1 MRLCTMRY
9 SLSSSVSASHMAASN
24 IMDAIARRNEPIQPC
39 FFRGDAVGQHYA
51 WLEANLVF
59 EVARYAV
66 NWEIPAL
73 TVHDEFIVAEENED
87 GMNELL
93 YLIRTPRAMRAKR
106 LYLVPVLPQG
116 PSPLLLFKASQMSHP

>member
-1 MRLCTMRY
+1 
-9 SLSSSVSASHMAASN
+9 MA
-24 IMDAIARRNEPIQPC
+24 IMDAIAKRNEPIRPC
-39 FFRGDAVGQHYA
+39 FFRGDAVGQHFA

-73 TVHDEFIVAEENED
+73 TVHDEFIVPEENED

-93 YLIRTPRAMRAKR
+93 YTVGLDEAIYDSDCLMKSIRQ
-106 LYLVPVLPQG
+106 L
-116 PSPLLLFKASQMSHP
+116 SQ